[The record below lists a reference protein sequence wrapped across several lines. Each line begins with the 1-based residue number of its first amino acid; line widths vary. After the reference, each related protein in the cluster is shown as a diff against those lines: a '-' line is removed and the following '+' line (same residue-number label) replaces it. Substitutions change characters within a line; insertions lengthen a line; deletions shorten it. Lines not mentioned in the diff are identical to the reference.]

1 MNEASAVALGYFDGV
16 HLGHRAVVEAA
27 VRAAMAHGWTPTAFT
42 FTLPHG
48 GAGKGAA
55 ILTPQEKCR
64 RLRACGVERVIMPA
78 FEEFCRLTP
87 EEFVQNILVEQMHA
101 AYVFT
106 GDDFTF
112 GAHKAGNVDLL
123 HKLCESRGIRVITVP
138 TLLQDGAP
146 VSSTRIRAALENGDI
161 ALANALLG
169 EPYSVTS
176 PVTHGK
182 QLGRTLGFPTINQQF
197 ASGMLVPRQGVYAGV
212 VCLDGAWY
220 AGATG
225 LGTRPTV
232 DVSGTVT
239 CETFL
244 PDFSGDAYE
253 KEVRVYLL
261 SYLWPT
267 QRFDSLD
274 ELAAMIG
281 RAAEK
286 ARQCAAQFLQT
297 APPGGASLSR
307 AEKA

>member
-27 VRAAMAHGWTPTAFT
+27 VRAAKAHGWTPTAFT

-138 TLLQDGAP
+138 PISASPWRISTLCRPSLNIMPTLPIG
-146 VSSTRIRAALENGDI
+146 
-161 ALANALLG
+161 
-169 EPYSVTS
+169 S
-176 PVTHGK
+176 PVAFSTTAYVSGAANTVRIISR
-182 QLGRTLGFPTINQQF
+182 LFPTEVCGGHPAIGPIAGSLAYLYKDSASDSCQARKMSRSVINW
-197 ASGMLVPRQGVYAGV
+197 SILVILISLRK
-212 VCLDGAWY
+212 DS
-220 AGATG
+220 T
-225 LGTRPTV
+225 
-232 DVSGTVT
+232 S
-239 CETFL
+239 
-244 PDFSGDAYE
+244 
-253 KEVRVYLL
+253 
-261 SYLWPT
+261 T
-267 QRFDSLD
+267 QL
-274 ELAAMIG
+274 
-281 RAAEK
+281 
-286 ARQCAAQFLQT
+286 
-297 APPGGASLSR
+297 
-307 AEKA
+307 

>member
-1 MNEASAVALGYFDGV
+1 M
-16 HLGHRAVVEAA
+16 
-27 VRAAMAHGWTPTAFT
+27 
-42 FTLPHG
+42 
-48 GAGKGAA
+48 
-55 ILTPQEKCR
+55 
-64 RLRACGVERVIMPA
+64 
-78 FEEFCRLTP
+78 
-87 EEFVQNILVEQMHA
+87 
-101 AYVFT
+101 
-106 GDDFTF
+106 
-112 GAHKAGNVDLL
+112 
-123 HKLCESRGIRVITVP
+123 
-138 TLLQDGAP
+138 
-146 VSSTRIRAALENGDI
+146 SSTRIRAALENGDI

-297 APPGGASLSR
+297 TPPGGASLSR